1 MKNLTP
7 KLPEN
12 LIPVDD
18 FLKFSKPYLDA
29 ERAIAGI
36 KTAPARILEADFFSH
51 GSAHQCFFGT
61 CGAKLRF

>member
-1 MKNLTP
+1 MKPMTP
-7 KLPEN
+7 KLPET
-12 LIPVDD
+12 LTPVDN

-36 KTAPARILEADFFSH
+36 KTAPARILEADFF
-51 GSAHQCFFGT
+51 AWKCAPVFFGT